1 MATLKYCRLV
11 TRNGEEAEGLG
22 DIAKG
27 LKVGSGISYVNDEG
41 YRAPHLPALQFS
53 ESPISD
59 SVRFVIELS
68 IQSFFCNTNSHV
80 CVTISNSAK
89 INLVKVQK
97 RCVSIPMV
105 SKIYSLDQ
113 PIVSPIDWGLSN
125 FICINDGNSD
135 SWSYGNLS

>member
-1 MATLKYCRLV
+1 V
-11 TRNGEEAEGLG
+11 S
-22 DIAKG
+22 IAKG
-27 LKVGSGISYVNDEG
+27 LEIGIGINYVHDEE

-68 IQSFFCNTNSHV
+68 IQSFFCKTNSHV